1 MATKLSNM
9 KLAELSLVDNPA
21 NKSATV
27 SIFKRDTSD
36 PYWKRS
42 FTAEQREQAA
52 SSGAA
57 MHDGSFPIISAGD
70 LKNAVHAIGRADNP
84 EAAKKHIISRAKALG
99 HTDLLPDGW
108 VSKSAGDGTNPDHGE
123 QRMDPELQKK
133 IDAAVATA
141 IAAVTK
147 RAEAAETK
155 AADLLKMSK
164 EEREHLDAMKDDEA
178 KKEFMAMSPEDRKK
192 KVSKAAESDE
202 VLKVDGNEIRKSA
215 VGDATFSVL
224 KSQQAAIT
232 KQADDL
238 KKAKDETEF
247 ERLKKRA
254 TDEFGHLPGT
264 PEAKAGVLKAMGN
277 MDEDVRK
284 NLDHLLKTAE
294 KIAASAFVMKGSLDG
309 TTHDVESPEGKLDK
323 RAKEIEKAEG
333 ISLAKAYDKAMV
345 ENPALYDEIAKRAA
359 TAQ

>member
-1 MATKLSNM
+1 MTKRVMEDFSISEIS
-9 KLAELSLVDNPA
+9 AVDRPA
-21 NKSATV
+21 QKGARMT
-27 SIFKRDTSD
+27 IMKRDD
-36 PYWKRS
+36 GEPYWKRS

-57 MHDGSFPIISAGD
+57 MPDGSFPIISAGD
-70 LKNAVHAIGRADNP
+70 LKNAIHATGRADSP

-108 VSKSAGDGTNPDHGE
+108 VSKSAGDGKNPDHGE
-123 QRMDPELQKK
+123 NHMDPKELEKK
-133 IDAAVATA
+133 IADAVA
-141 IAAVTK
+141 AAT
-147 RAEAAETK
+147 
-155 AADLLKMSK
+155 ADLSKKLETSEAIIKMSK

-215 VGDATFSVL
+215 VGDATFAVL
-224 KSQQAAIT
+224 KSQQAAIA

-264 PEAKAGVLKAMGN
+264 PEAKASILKAMGS
-277 MDEDVRK
+277 MDEGVRK

-294 KIAASAFVMKGSLDG
+294 KIASSAFVMKGSLDG
-309 TTHDVESPEGKLDK
+309 TTHDAESPEGKLDK
-323 RAKEIEKAEG
+323 RAKEIQKAD
-333 ISLAKAYDKAMV
+333 SVSYAKAYDKAAT
-345 ENPALYDEIAKRAA
+345 ENPALYDEISKRAA
-359 TAQ
+359 AAQ